1 VAELQI
7 NREGELRSILTSHVL
22 KQEFQ
27 TEVPKIDLSDNKR
40 PQVLLI
46 DEVDV
51 FFSDD
56 FYGKTYNPR
65 ATIKHPAISALIDY
79 IWQQR

>member
-7 NREGELRSILTSHVL
+7 NREGELRDILMSHVL
-22 KQEFQ
+22 KEEFQ
-27 TEVPKIDLSDNKR
+27 TETPKIDLNEDKR

-65 ATIKHPAISALIDY
+65 ALIKHETISALTDY
-79 IWQQR
+79 IWQ